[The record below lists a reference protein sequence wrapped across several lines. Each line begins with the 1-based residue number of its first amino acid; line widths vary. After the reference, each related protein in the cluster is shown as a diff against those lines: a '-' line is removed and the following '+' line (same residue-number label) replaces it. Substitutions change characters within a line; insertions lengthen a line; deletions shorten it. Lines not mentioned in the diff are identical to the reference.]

1 MRDYARV
8 SGKFWTSRTGKD
20 IKKRGSEAVIM
31 ALYLMTSPMSNMLGL
46 YYMAIPTAGHETGLG
61 SEGASKG
68 LQCCIQAG
76 FCDYCDETEM
86 VWVFEMAKY
95 QIGGSLKASDL
106 QVKGVQKQYDE
117 LSENPFLARFYDRYG
132 EDFKMVSKRGDT
144 PPKASPLEGATKPH
158 ASQEQEQAQ
167 EQAKAQGTEQ
177 GQAQARVRQA
187 SAKPAAAP
195 KPPAK
200 SKDKAPSVQVWD
212 AYENA
217 FTAKYGHAPTRNARV
232 NGQLAQFVSRVPA
245 EEAPAI
251 AAFFVSMDKAYYVG
265 KCHSVDCL
273 LSDAEAIRTQ
283 WLAGRVVTSTQA
295 QQADR
300 SQANGSV
307 FDRMINE
314 AVKRDGVSPTDGMD
328 DDDGV
333 IDVEAREVKP

>member
-20 IKKRGSEAVIM
+20 IKKRGPEAVVM
-31 ALYLMTSPMSNMLGL
+31 ALYLMTAPMSNMLGL

-61 SEGASKG
+61 YEGASKG

-76 FCDYCDETEM
+76 FCDYCEDTEM
-86 VWVFEMAKY
+86 VWVFEMAKF
-95 QIGGSLKASDL
+95 QIGGALKASDL

-117 LSENPFLARFYDRYG
+117 LSENPFLARFYERYG
-132 EDFKMVSKRGDT
+132 EDFKMASKRGVDT
-144 PPKASPLEGATKPH
+144 QTARPSEGASKPL

-167 EQAKAQGTEQ
+167 EQAKAQGSEQ
-177 GQAQARVRQA
+177 GQAQERVRQA

-195 KPPAK
+195 KAPAK
-200 SKDKAPSVQVWD
+200 PKDKAPSAIVWD
-212 AYENA
+212 AYEVA

-245 EEAPAI
+245 DEAPAI
-251 AAFFVSMDKAYYVG
+251 AAFFVGMEKAYYVG

-273 LSDAEAIRTQ
+273 IADAESIRTQ

-300 SQANGSV
+300 AQANGSV
-307 FDRMINE
+307 FDRMLKAAE
-314 AVKRDGVSPTDGMD
+314 QRHAGGPTDGMD

-333 IDVEAREVKP
+333 IDVQAREVAP

>member
-20 IKKRGSEAVIM
+20 IKKRGPEAVIM

-68 LQCCIQAG
+68 LRCCIEAG
-76 FCDYCDETEM
+76 FCDYCDDTEM
-86 VWVFEMAKY
+86 VWVYEMAKY

-117 LSENPFLARFYDRYG
+117 LSENPFLARFYERYG
-132 EDFKMVSKRGDT
+132 EDFKMVSKRGDDT
-144 PPKASPLEGATKPH
+144 PKASPLEGATKAP

-167 EQAKAQGTEQ
+167 EQAQAKSTEQ
-177 GQAQARVRQA
+177 GQAQATVRQA
-187 SAKPAAAP
+187 SSKPAAP
-195 KPPAK
+195 KKQAANP
-200 SKDKAPSVQVWD
+200 KDKAPSALVWE
-212 AYENA
+212 AYEA
-217 FTAKYGHAPTRNARV
+217 AYAMRYGHAPTRNAKV
-232 NGQLAQFVSRVPA
+232 NGQLAQFVARVPA
-245 EEAPAI
+245 EEAPVI
-251 AAFFVSMDKAYYVG
+251 AAFYVG
-265 KCHSVDCL
+265 MNTAFYLRKCHAVDCL
-273 LSDAEAIRTQ
+273 LAYAEAIRTQ
-283 WLAGRVVTSTQA
+283 WLAGSVVTSTQA

-307 FDRMINE
+307 FDRLINE
-314 AVKRDGVSPTDGMD
+314 AEKREVGLPTDGMD